1 MVLVGAM
8 LVSST
13 ETVWAGEV
21 TPTKN
26 KEVTVKD
33 YPDEEITLAKGD
45 EMGRFNMGSTVILL
59 MPPGALKPLENL
71 GAGDAVKVGQKLGI
85 V

>member
-1 MVLVGAM
+1 
-8 LVSST
+8 
-13 ETVWAGEV
+13 
-21 TPTKN
+21 
-26 KEVTVKD
+26 
-33 YPDEEITLAKGD
+33 
-45 EMGRFNMGSTVILL
+45 MGRFNMGSTVILL

>member
-33 YPDEEITLAKGD
+33 YPDEDYHTRK
-45 EMGRFNMGSTVILL
+45 R
-59 MPPGALKPLENL
+59 
-71 GAGDAVKVGQKLGI
+71 
-85 V
+85 